1 MATLHTIPLSAFPSD
16 WENETYSDSTFLAL
30 IAPHAIRS
38 PLTDDEVS
46 EMESVMDYGDGEYPN
61 HIIDLADFLSLRL
74 EDALFIVT
82 DGEAFPKS
90 VGDIRSNLAFPTLDN
105 FCCDTENLR
114 GQIAY
119 LTRHLERAQAML
131 ANLR

>member
-1 MATLHTIPLSAFPSD
+1 MATLHSVPLRFFPSD
-16 WENETYSDSTFLAL
+16 WESETYSDSTFLAL
-30 IAPHAIRS
+30 IAPHATRS

-46 EMESVMDYGDGEYPN
+46 EMESVTDYGDGEYPAA
-61 HIIDLADFLSLRL
+61 IRSRTIPPMLGQI
-74 EDALFIVT
+74 LFIVT

-119 LTRHLERAQAML
+119 MTRHLERAQAML

>member
-1 MATLHTIPLSAFPSD
+1 MATLHSVPLSAFPAD
-16 WENETYSDSTFLAL
+16 WESETYSDSTFLAL
-30 IAPHAIRS
+30 IAPHAVNCR
-38 PLTDDEVS
+38 LTDEEVS
-46 EMESVMDYGDGEYPN
+46 EMESVTDYGDGEYPR

-74 EDALFIVT
+74 EDALFVVT

-90 VGDIRSNLAFPTLDN
+90 AEEIRSNLSFPTLDN

-119 LTRHLERAQAML
+119 MTRHLERAQAML
-131 ANLR
+131 ENLR